1 MLNFCSPPFFFVSAH
16 GVKNLILVQKQRQI
30 SFSTCKPLILHT
42 AWERP
47 RAKLVG
53 KKSFLLLMLSPLHL
67 YWDLTSLFEHCLV
80 DWFQQCDQGHELPL
94 IPCDDNREST
104 FISWFHMYYT
114 CITSYI
120 CCLYL
125 WYLCAQCVV
134 HHLWPLILLSLLHL
148 LSTLWFVITINVWQY
163 TLLPKACVSS
173 KLLWR
178 EPGGHMVF
186 MTAYILTWIMRNE
199 LP

>member
-42 AWERP
+42 TWERP

-53 KKSFLLLMLSPLHL
+53 KKIFLLLMLSPLHL
-67 YWDLTSLFEHCLV
+67 YWDLTSFFEHCLV

-94 IPCDDNREST
+94 IPCDDNREGT
-104 FISWFHMYYT
+104 LTLVLLLISAA
-114 CITSYI
+114 YI
-120 CCLYL
+120 CDI
-125 WYLCAQCVV
+125 CALSVPAV